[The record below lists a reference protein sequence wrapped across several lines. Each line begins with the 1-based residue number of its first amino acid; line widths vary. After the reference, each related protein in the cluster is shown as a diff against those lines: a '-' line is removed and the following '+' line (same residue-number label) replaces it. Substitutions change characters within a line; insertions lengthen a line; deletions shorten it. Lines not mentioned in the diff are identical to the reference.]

1 MTNSNSPVGNPKG
14 YKITDADFR
23 QINMRSLL
31 FNQIGW
37 NYERMQGSGYLWIML
52 PQLRKMYGD
61 NTPELQKMMVMHNQF
76 FNTSPY
82 FNTIIKG
89 IDLALEE
96 KEGTKSLEAV
106 AGIKSG
112 LMGPFAAIGD
122 AIFASLVP
130 AIMGAIAA
138 TMAVNGN
145 PLGVFLWI
153 AVAVAIM
160 VFRWIQLKI
169 AYREGVNLVTNLSH
183 RLNALT
189 NAATV
194 LGVFVV
200 GVMCAT
206 MVNVQVPFVAT
217 IGEKVISAQ
226 ANLDLIL
233 PRLVPAL
240 VVYFIYW
247 LLGRPKMTSNKAI
260 MIIIVLCILLSW
272 AGLLAKG

>member
-1 MTNSNSPVGNPKG
+1 MTNSNQQVGNPKG
-14 YKITDADFR
+14 YKLTEADFR
-23 QINMRSLL
+23 QINIRNLL
-31 FNQIGW
+31 FNQVGW

-76 FNTSPY
+76 FNTSPF
-82 FNTIIKG
+82 FNTIVKG

-96 KEGTKSLEAV
+96 KQGVKSLEAV

-122 AIFASLVP
+122 ALFASLIP

-145 PLGVFLWI
+145 PLGVFLW
-153 AVAVAIM
+153 VAVAIATM

-169 AYREGVNLVTNLSH
+169 AYREGANLVTNLSH

-206 MVNVQVPFVAT
+206 MVNVKVPFVAT
-217 IGEKVISAQ
+217 IGEKVVSAQ

-240 VVYFIYW
+240 VVFFIYW

-260 MIIIVLCILLSW
+260 MIIIALCILLSW

>member
-1 MTNSNSPVGNPKG
+1 MTNYNEQVGNPKG
-14 YKITDADFR
+14 YKLTDADFR
-23 QINMRSLL
+23 QINIRNLF

-61 NTPELQKMMVMHNQF
+61 NSPELQKVMVMHNQF
-76 FNTSPY
+76 FNTSPF
-82 FNTIIKG
+82 FNTIVKG

-96 KEGTKSLEAV
+96 KQGVKSFEAV

-122 AIFASLVP
+122 ALFASLIP

-145 PLGVFLWI
+145 PLGVGLW
-153 AVAVAIM
+153 VLVAIATM
-160 VFRWIQLKI
+160 VFRWVQLKI
-169 AYREGVNLVTNLSH
+169 AYREGVNLVTNLGH
-183 RLNALT
+183 KLNALT

-206 MVNVQVPFVAT
+206 MVNVKVPLVAT
-217 IGEKVISAQ
+217 IGEKVVSAQ

-240 VVYFIYW
+240 VVGFIYW
-247 LLGRPKMTSNKAI
+247 LLGRPKLNSNKAI
-260 MIIIVLCILLSW
+260 MIIIALCILLSW